1 MPEEQTGLGSEEIG
15 GTEGNGVKKSGSQ
28 AKECD
33 FIVSG
38 SSHVLPGW
46 GLVMT
51 HRDEGVCLGPEHSCL
66 SWTTD
71 AVSG

>member
-15 GTEGNGVKKSGSQ
+15 GTEGNGVKKRGSQ

-38 SSHVLPGW
+38 SSHVLPG
-46 GLVMT
+46 
-51 HRDEGVCLGPEHSCL
+51 
-66 SWTTD
+66 
-71 AVSG
+71 